1 LTKQKQFANMEDLMP
16 LMRETLAA
24 GKSVKFS
31 PRGRSMLPMLREGRD
46 SVVLSPVNGPLE
58 KYDLPLYQR
67 NDGKYIL
74 HRIVAT
80 GVRDGQ
86 LIYTCMGDNQLVLE
100 FGVTQEQIIAVVT
113 GFYRGGK
120 LHSVD
125 EKGYKLYCMLW
136 YQARRVLRKL
146 KRTLGRRGR

>member
-1 LTKQKQFANMEDLMP
+1 MTKQKQFANMEDLMP

-46 SVVLSPVNGPLE
+46 SVVLSPVEGPLK

-67 NDGKYIL
+67 GDGKYIL
-74 HRIVAT
+74 HRIVGT
-80 GVRDGQ
+80 GTRDGQ

-100 FGVTQEQIIAVVT
+100 YGVTQEQMIAVVT
-113 GFYRGGK
+113 GFYRGGR
-120 LHSVD
+120 LHSVN
-125 EKGYKLYCMLW
+125 EKGYKLYCRLW

-146 KRTLGRRGR
+146 KRTFGRRGR